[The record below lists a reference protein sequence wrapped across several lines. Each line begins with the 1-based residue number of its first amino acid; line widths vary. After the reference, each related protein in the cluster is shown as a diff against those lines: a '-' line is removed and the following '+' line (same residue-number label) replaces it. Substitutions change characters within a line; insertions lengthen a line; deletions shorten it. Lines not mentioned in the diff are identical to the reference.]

1 MQNTAAVAAD
11 AATVPDV
18 WEDVTRNRARMKLD
32 IKTLI
37 VLAGIA
43 ITFGGFYYGTEY
55 RLSSLE
61 QDVKSLQQDNN
72 DLGTKITRTI
82 KRIKRLEK

>member
-1 MQNTAAVAAD
+1 
-11 AATVPDV
+11 
-18 WEDVTRNRARMKLD
+18 MKID

-37 VLAGIA
+37 LLGSIA
-43 ITFGGFYYGTEY
+43 IAVGGFYYGTEY

-61 QDVKSLQQDNN
+61 QDVKALQKDNN
-72 DLGTKITRTI
+72 DLGDKITRTI